1 MKKITSL
8 LFAIA
13 ICIFTFNG
21 NAQNYILAGQY
32 TFTDVYYDYVPDSS
46 INATVNGSAATM
58 DLDLNM
64 DGTPDFQL
72 FANAGGNPF
81 GGNNNIKI
89 IPYNQNAVGYDFVDS
104 CINGAGTLL
113 YTRNMAK
120 SFPQGYYIGIANYWI
135 NDTVHLHYNT
145 YTIPGTPCNNSVNI
159 DYVGAK
165 VIAGSDTLY
174 GWIKLT
180 YTNFGN
186 ITVHDFAC
194 NASPLTSLV
203 ESNLSSWK
211 IMQNP
216 CHETI
221 EIQFGEAQGS
231 VKMLLLEMA
240 GRIVL
245 EKIIVNENKISENI
259 SNLSKGI
266 YQLSLQF
273 DKGVVSNKKLM
284 IVNH

>member
-46 INATVNGSAATM
+46 INATANGSAATM
-58 DLDLNM
+58 DLDLNL
-64 DGTPDFQL
+64 DGTADFQL

-89 IPYNQNAVGYDFVDS
+89 IPYNQNSVGYDFVDS

-120 SFPQGYYIGIANYWI
+120 SFPQGYYIGIANHWM

-159 DYVGAK
+159 DYVGTK
-165 VIAGSDTLY
+165 VISGLDTLY

-186 ITVHDFAC
+186 ITVQEFAC
-194 NASPLTSLV
+194 NASPLSKLS
-203 ESNLSSWK
+203 ESNLNSWK
-211 IMQNP
+211 IMPNP
-216 CHETI
+216 CHETF
-221 EIQFGEAQGS
+221 EIQFGEVQGL
-231 VKMLLLEMA
+231 VKMHLLDMS
-240 GRIVL
+240 GRVVL
-245 EKIIVNENKISENI
+245 EKIKTNENSISTDV
-259 SNLSKGI
+259 SKLSEGI
-266 YQLSLQF
+266 HQLSLQF
-273 DKGVVSNKKLM
+273 NNGLVSNKKLM
-284 IVNH
+284 IVHP